1 MHRLQVLKT
10 MYFNT
15 CNVTSIIIQNARAYL
30 NMKSF
35 ICCSFF
41 CGYTRDEWNIYRKE
55 KEDICLR

>member
-41 CGYTRDEWNIYRKE
+41 VVTLETN
-55 KEDICLR
+55 